1 MPAVA
6 KFVLLPLR
14 PDTKREFLELLEA
27 NRQHTKQEPGT
38 QLWTLHSVRDQ
49 PDSVAMYE
57 VYDDEDASKAH
68 DTGNPALAVILDRLP
83 EFLSGEPTILTL
95 DITATRQDP

>member
-1 MPAVA
+1 MPVA
-6 KFVLLPLR
+6 KFVLLPLLPER
-14 PDTKREFLELLEA
+14 KEEFLQLLEA

-38 QLWTLHSVRDQ
+38 RMWTLHSVRDQ

-57 VYDDEDASKAH
+57 VYDDEDASDAH
-68 DTGNPALAVILDRLP
+68 DTGNPPLQQILRELP

-95 DITATRQDP
+95 DVSATREDP